1 MGDRFGRLLLVDL
14 SRQSHEVLEV
24 GEEVIRAFLGGKG
37 LGAYLLYKLLK
48 PKADPLGPENLLMF
62 LTGPLTGTGYPT
74 AGRVVVVTK
83 SPLTGLFLDS
93 YAGGWFGPELR
104 RLGYDGLIITGR
116 AEEPTYLWLSEEG
129 PELRDASHIWGQP
142 SGRAVELVRD
152 ETDGRAH
159 VAAIGPAGENLVRFA
174 AIVFDRDEDPWR
186 SGVAGRGGAG
196 AVMGSKLLKAIAI
209 QARRGRVPVRDQEAF
224 RELLGRLYEKMKES
238 PFYYIR
244 RAVGT
249 SYWLEPMNRLGF
261 LPTRNFTSGF
271 IEDHYRLTGSYLRAH
286 VRKDT
291 ACPYCPMG
299 CGKVVEAP
307 EGAVKVEY
315 EILAMMGA
323 NDGIRDALEVARSV
337 KLATELGLD
346 GISAGVVVGFAM
358 EAGQR
363 GLLEDVPGFGDA
375 KGQRELLRRI
385 AYREGVGDL
394 LAEGV
399 RRAAERLGPEAE
411 ELAVHVKG
419 LELPGYDPRAS
430 WGMALAYATA
440 DRGGCHQRAWTVRA
454 EVDGRLR
461 RFSTE
466 GLAEFVKAVQDE
478 RAAAFSLIVCDF
490 APLGVE
496 DFIAGLRAV
505 AGLEYSMEEYLRVG
519 ERIWNL
525 TRLLNIREAGTSRA
539 DDTLPPRVFEEPLP
553 MPDDRE
559 ARIGREMLA
568 SLLDE
573 YYALR
578 GWDEQGRPTPEK
590 LEELGLDEL
599 L

>member
-1 MGDRFGRLLLVDL
+1 V
-14 SRQSHEVLEV
+14 
-24 GEEVIRAFLGGKG
+24 
-37 LGAYLLYKLLK
+37 
-48 PKADPLGPENLLMF
+48 
-62 LTGPLTGTGYPT
+62 
-74 AGRVVVVTK
+74 
-83 SPLTGLFLDS
+83 
-93 YAGGWFGPELR
+93 
-104 RLGYDGLIITGR
+104 
-116 AEEPTYLWLSEEG
+116 
-129 PELRDASHIWGQP
+129 
-142 SGRAVELVRD
+142 
-152 ETDGRAH
+152 
-159 VAAIGPAGENLVRFA
+159 
-174 AIVFDRDEDPWR
+174 
-186 SGVAGRGGAG
+186 
-196 AVMGSKLLKAIAI
+196 
-209 QARRGRVPVRDQEAF
+209 
-224 RELLGRLYEKMKES
+224 
-238 PFYYIR
+238 
-244 RAVGT
+244 
-249 SYWLEPMNRLGF
+249 
-261 LPTRNFTSGF
+261 
-271 IEDHYRLTGSYLRAH
+271 
-286 VRKDT
+286 
-291 ACPYCPMG
+291 
-299 CGKVVEAP
+299 P
-307 EGAVKVEY
+307 EGVVKVEY

-323 NDGIRDALEVARSV
+323 NDGIRDALEVARSA

-358 EAGQR
+358 EAGRR

-375 KGQRELLRRI
+375 EGQRELLRSI

-399 RRAAERLGPEAE
+399 RCAAEVLGPEAE

-454 EVDGRLR
+454 EIDGRLR

-490 APLGVE
+490 APLGVK
-496 DFIAGLRAV
+496 DFIAGLKAAV
-505 AGLEYSMEEYLRVG
+505 GLEYGMEEYLRVG

-525 TRLLNIREAGTSRA
+525 TRLLNIREAGISRA

-553 MPDDRE
+553 MPDGRE
-559 ARIGREMLA
+559 ARIGRETLA